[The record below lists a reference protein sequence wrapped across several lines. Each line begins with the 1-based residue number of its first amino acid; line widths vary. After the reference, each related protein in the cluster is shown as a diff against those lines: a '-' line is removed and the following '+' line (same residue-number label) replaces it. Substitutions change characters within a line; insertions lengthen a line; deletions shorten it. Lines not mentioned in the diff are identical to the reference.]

1 MNLITSLSLFSSLF
15 ISSLASCSLG
25 WVINKLESAGF
36 EIRSADVIGVHYS
49 ATIER
54 WFENWKKNEAKVKA
68 KYGDRLYRIWLFF
81 LASSTIVA
89 REGGSSAFQIVAHK
103 NLNAYPRIEGTFYH
117 NGIHPKLAKNVESVY
132 DKGDATF

>member
-1 MNLITSLSLFSSLF
+1 M
-15 ISSLASCSLG
+15 G

-49 ATIER
+49 ATIQR
-54 WFENWKKNEAKVKA
+54 WYENWLSNEDKVKA
-68 KYGDRLYRIWLFF
+68 KYGDRLYRIWVFF

-103 NLNAYPRIEGTFYH
+103 NLNAYPRIEGTFHH
-117 NGIHPKLAKNVESVY
+117 NGIHPKQHIKVQNVY
-132 DKGDATF
+132 DKGDTAVKS

>member
-1 MNLITSLSLFSSLF
+1 MLLTSAAFPASL
-15 ISSLASCSLG
+15 SLG
-25 WVINKLESAGF
+25 WVITKLESAGF

-54 WFENWKKNEAKVKA
+54 WLENWKSNESKVRG

-81 LASSTIVA
+81 LASSVIVA

-117 NGIHPKLAKNVESVY
+117 NGIHPKHARDVESVY
-132 DKGDATF
+132 DKGDTAL